1 MSQPSTN
8 LQRRA
13 WLDNCRTDGIEDAA
27 LDAWDVGGLANI
39 QSKKVE
45 IQPKPSKWQGSG
57 FKKFRV

>member
-1 MSQPSTN
+1 VSQPSTN

-45 IQPKPSKWQGSG
+45 IQLKPTKWEG
-57 FKKFRV
+57 